1 MKLIQVF
8 ICHVSFVSVSKFVFA
23 CPEHN
28 LTDVNNVVTYQYQG
42 RRPRFTQKEK
52 FSSIVSGDISEGA
65 AKIRTKRKVL
75 LNYKWSGSGR
85 QRKGCS
91 STHIDVGL
99 IFVWKQAGTPR
110 AKVNLVNV

>member
-1 MKLIQVF
+1 MSRLSQSLSLSSLVR
-8 ICHVSFVSVSKFVFA
+8 
-23 CPEHN
+23 HN
-28 LTDVNNVVTYQYQG
+28 LTDVNNVVTYQKQR
-42 RRPRFTQKEK
+42 RRPKFVQKEK
-52 FSSIVSGDISEGA
+52 FSSIVSVDVSEEA

-91 STHIDVGL
+91 STHVDVGL